1 MSGLVRLAGLAA
13 AVALAATP
21 AGAQLAV
28 YDPANHAQNL
38 LQAARALEQ
47 VQHQLASLQNE
58 ARNLAA
64 LELKAAGALDGDL
77 SRVNGLLTRAGR
89 LVSEA
94 GALRAQLA
102 REYPDRVADASG
114 PALAAAADAR
124 WRNAVESLR
133 RTLEVQAGVVEGL
146 AATQAQ
152 ASALARAS
160 EGAGGALQA
169 AQAGNQLLAVQ
180 SKQLADLTALL
191 AAQGQAEALERA
203 RAAAAAADARARLA
217 RFLGQPLP

>member
-1 MSGLVRLAGLAA
+1 MRGRAVIIAVAAALAGAA
-13 AVALAATP
+13 PVR
-21 AGAQLAV
+21 AQLAV

-58 ARNLAA
+58 ARNLAT
-64 LELKAAGALDGDL
+64 LDLRAAGALDGDL
-77 SRVNGLLTRAGR
+77 ARVNGLLTRAGR
-89 LVSEA
+89 LASEA

-102 REYPDRVADASG
+102 REYPDRAADGSG
-114 PALAAAADAR
+114 RVLAEAADAR
-124 WRNAVESLR
+124 WRTAVESLR
-133 RTLEVQAGVVEGL
+133 RTLEVQAGVVAGL
-146 AATQAQ
+146 SATNAQ
-152 ASALARAS
+152 TAALARSS

-203 RAAAAAADARARLA
+203 RAASAAADARARLA
-217 RFLGQPLP
+217 RFLGRPPP

>member
-1 MSGLVRLAGLAA
+1 MRGAVGLAGLVA
-13 AVALAATP
+13 AVALAAAP

-77 SRVNGLLTRAGR
+77 ARVNGLLTRAGR
-89 LVSEA
+89 LASEA

-102 REYPDRVADASG
+102 REYPDRVSDASG
-114 PALAAAADAR
+114 RALGEAADAR
-124 WRNAVESLR
+124 WRNAAESLR
-133 RTLEVQAGVVEGL
+133 RTLEVQAGVVAGL
-146 AATQAQ
+146 SATNAQ
-152 ASALARAS
+152 AAALARSS

-203 RAAAAAADARARLA
+203 RATSAAADARARLA
-217 RFLGQPLP
+217 RFLGRPVP

>member
-1 MSGLVRLAGLAA
+1 MRRLVGLALAA
-13 AVALAATP
+13 ALAGTP

-64 LELKAAGALDGDL
+64 LDLKAAGVLDGDL
-77 SRVNGLLTRAGR
+77 ARVNGLLTRAGR
-89 LVSEA
+89 LAQEA

-102 REYPDRVADASG
+102 AQYPDRVTDASG
-114 PALAAAADAR
+114 RAMAEAAETR
-124 WRNAVESLR
+124 WKTAVESLR
-133 RTLEVQAGVVEGL
+133 RTLEVQAGVVAGL
-146 AATQAQ
+146 SATNAQ

-180 SKQLADLTALL
+180 SKQLSDLTALL